1 MYKKYSEAISD
12 KPQDS
17 AQAYF
22 FGCSAY
28 EKAHDQAKQT
38 SCLKDFIKKYDKQ
51 QAAGEYVVQAYMK
64 LAVITESTTKNKDD
78 VLKAYKRVRDEF
90 ISRKLPG
97 ATPAAGDLS
106 NFLMKSRRQADC
118 LALSCAFS

>member
-28 EKAHDQAKQT
+28 EKAHDNAKET
-38 SCLKDFIKKYDKQ
+38 GCLKDFIKKFDKQ

-64 LAVITESTTKNKDD
+64 LAVITE
-78 VLKAYKRVRDEF
+78 KRFLFMVQQ
-90 ISRKLPG
+90 
-97 ATPAAGDLS
+97 TPHFALQI
-106 NFLMKSRRQADC
+106 MKVMAERLRRMDAR
-118 LALSCAFS
+118 L